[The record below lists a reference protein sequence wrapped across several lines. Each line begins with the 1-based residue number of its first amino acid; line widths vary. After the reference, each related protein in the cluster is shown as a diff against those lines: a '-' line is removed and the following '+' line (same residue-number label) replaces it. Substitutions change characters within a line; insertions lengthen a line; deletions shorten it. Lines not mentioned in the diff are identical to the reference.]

1 MKNPGVLI
9 CGAYGMGNAGDDA
22 VLRSILAAL
31 REYDGSLP
39 IRVMARKP
47 RETARAFGVEAVHP
61 LNVPR
66 WLRLMKRS
74 GLFISGGGSLLQDVT
89 SRRSLWYYL
98 AAIALAKKQGCAVM
112 LYGCG
117 IGPVGSEANRERC
130 ARVLNACADRL
141 CLRDA
146 ASAQSL
152 ADWGVTADMLV
163 TADPA
168 FRGKAAG
175 GEREKCI
182 GFALRGWEGFWYRVP
197 YFAAAAR
204 HAWERYGLTPV
215 FVCMAPEDIRA
226 AKSVMAALGDVPCRM
241 MSDPKG
247 LGRMSVVLSMRLH
260 GLIFALAGGASPAGV
275 SYDPKVAA
283 FCEENGLPWERLETA
298 TEERLC
304 ALIDRAAASDPE
316 LLAETAEKLRRRE
329 RQNAAAA
336 WELLSRGDGG

>member
-9 CGAYGMGNAGDDA
+9 CGAYGMKNAGDDA
-22 VLRSILAAL
+22 VLRAIIAAL
-31 REYDGSLP
+31 REFDGSLP

-47 RETARAFGVEAVHP
+47 RETAKTFGVEAAHP
-61 LNVPR
+61 LDVLR
-66 WLRLMKRS
+66 WLGYMKRS
-74 GLFISGGGSLLQDVT
+74 KLFISGGGSLLQDVT
-89 SRRSLWYYL
+89 SQRSLWYYL
-98 AAIALAKKQGCAVM
+98 AAMALAKKRGCAVM

-117 IGPVGSEANRERC
+117 IGPVQSEKNRERC
-130 ARVLNACADRL
+130 VRVLNECADVI

-152 ADWGVTADMLV
+152 AAWGVTGEILV

-168 FRGKAAG
+168 FRGKSAG

-241 MSDPKG
+241 MSDSKG

-260 GLIFALAGGASPAGV
+260 GLIFALTGGASPVGV
-275 SYDPKVAA
+275 SYDPKVSA
-283 FCEENGLPWERLETA
+283 FCEENGLPWESLAAA
-298 TEERLC
+298 TEESLC
-304 ALIDRAAASDPE
+304 GLIDRAVASDPE
-316 LLAETAEKLRRRE
+316 LLAESLERLRRKE

-336 WELLSRGDGG
+336 WELLSRE

>member
-9 CGAYGMGNAGDDA
+9 CGAYGLGNAGDDA
-22 VLRSILAAL
+22 VLRSMIAAL
-31 REYDGSLP
+31 REFDGSLP
-39 IRVMARKP
+39 LCVMARRP
-47 RETARAFGVEAVHP
+47 RETARRFGVEAVHP

-66 WLRLMKRS
+66 WLGLMGRTR
-74 GLFISGGGSLLQDVT
+74 LFISGGGSLLQDVT
-89 SRRSLWYYL
+89 SQRSLWYYL
-98 AAIALAKKQGCAVM
+98 AAIALAKQRGCAVM

-117 IGPVGSEANRERC
+117 IGPVGSKKNRVRC
-130 ARVLNACADRL
+130 ARVLNSCADVI
-141 CLRDA
+141 CLRDKQ
-146 ASAQSL
+146 SAKTL
-152 ADWGVTADMLV
+152 ADWGVTAELLV

-168 FRGKAAG
+168 FREKAAG

-226 AKSVMAALGDVPCRM
+226 AKSVMAALEDVPCRM
-241 MSDPKG
+241 MSEPRG

-260 GLIFALAGGASPAGV
+260 GLIFAVAGGASPAAV

-283 FCEENGLPWERLETA
+283 FCGENGLPWIGLEA
-298 TEERLC
+298 AEEESLC

-316 LLAETAEKLRRRE
+316 LLAETAERLRRKE

-336 WELLSRGDGG
+336 WELLGRGG